1 MLPLV
6 VVLALMLSL
15 LPVQTFAQ
23 EGLSEK
29 ADLVETAIAAG
40 DFDTLVELVQTAGL
54 AETLQG
60 EGPFTVFAPTDEAFA
75 ALPADVLDALAADP
89 EMLQSV
95 LLYHVIPGRL
105 IAALISDGKEVA
117 TAEGSNVLFSFVDGV
132 KQVNGATIVAK
143 DIQASN
149 GVIHVIDSVMLPP
162 AVAATLGVAATAP
175 AEEVTAED
183 DAAGTDAAMAET
195 EVMTDTAGTDAAMAE
210 TEVMTDTAETD
221 MAMADIVDTAVAAGS
236 FNTLVAAVQAAGLV
250 DALKGAGPFT
260 VFAPTDDAFAKLPQE
275 TIDALL
281 ADPTGDLSQI
291 LLYHVVPG
299 KVMAADLSDGLEV
312 DTLQGS
318 PVAITLSDAGAMV
331 NDANLIATDIEA
343 SNGVIHVIDS
353 VLMPPSEEAAMAAD
367 ASAEAMPEAAATE
380 AVSVE
385 SAETASAAEATMA
398 EEAPAP
404 ENLPVTGG
412 ERNDFGA
419 LAAALVL
426 VIVAGFAV
434 ATRRR
439 LA

>member
-1 MLPLV
+1 MKQRVRTMLPLV

-117 TAEGSNVLFSFVDGV
+117 TAEGSNVLFSFVDGI

-183 DAAGTDAAMAET
+183 DA
-195 EVMTDTAGTDAAMAE
+195 AGTDAAMAE

>member
-1 MLPLV
+1 
-6 VVLALMLSL
+6 
-15 LPVQTFAQ
+15 
-23 EGLSEK
+23 
-29 ADLVETAIAAG
+29 
-40 DFDTLVELVQTAGL
+40 
-54 AETLQG
+54 
-60 EGPFTVFAPTDEAFA
+60 
-75 ALPADVLDALAADP
+75 
-89 EMLQSV
+89 
-95 LLYHVIPGRL
+95 
-105 IAALISDGKEVA
+105 
-117 TAEGSNVLFSFVDGV
+117 
-132 KQVNGATIVAK
+132 
-143 DIQASN
+143 
-149 GVIHVIDSVMLPP
+149 
-162 AVAATLGVAATAP
+162 
-175 AEEVTAED
+175 
-183 DAAGTDAAMAET
+183 
-195 EVMTDTAGTDAAMAE
+195 
-210 TEVMTDTAETD
+210 
-221 MAMADIVDTAVAAGS
+221 
-236 FNTLVAAVQAAGLV
+236 
-250 DALKGAGPFT
+250 
-260 VFAPTDDAFAKLPQE
+260 
-275 TIDALL
+275 
-281 ADPTGDLSQI
+281 
-291 LLYHVVPG
+291 
-299 KVMAADLSDGLEV
+299 MAADLSDGLEV

>member
-1 MLPLV
+1 MKQRVRTILPLA

-23 EGLSEK
+23 EGLSAK

-117 TAEGSNVLFSFVDGV
+117 TAEGSNVLFSFADGV

-162 AVAATLGVAATAP
+162 AIAATLGVAEADS
-175 AEEVTAED
+175 EE
-183 DAAGTDAAMAET
+183 AAMAET
-195 EVMTDTAGTDAAMAE
+195 EVMTDTAETETAMAE

-221 MAMADIVDTAVAAGS
+221 MAMADMAMTDIVDTAVAAGS
-236 FNTLVAAVQAAGLV
+236 FNTLAAAVQAAGLV
-250 DALKGAGPFT
+250 DALKGDGPFT

-318 PVAITLSDAGAMV
+318 PVVVTLSDAGAMI
-331 NDANLIATDIEA
+331 NDANIIATDIEA

-353 VLMPPSEEAAMAAD
+353 VLMPPLEADAMAAD
-367 ASAEAMPEAAATE
+367 AAAEATPEAAASEAASMENATE
-380 AVSVE
+380 APM
-385 SAETASAAEATMA
+385 TEA
-398 EEAPAP
+398 APAP

-419 LAAALVL
+419 LVAALVL